1 MALHPLRTVSQML
14 HMASYQALRG
24 LQTGYHTNLV
34 TCHSPPHALSGHTR
48 TTRNCQAMPVIFLQA
63 SVHCL
68 YSFLT
73 HLLLP
78 HMTRVD
84 VTLQRALGVER
95 PPSELPQPS
104 VPIPAQNLCT
114 PSLSVYIRR
123 LPPRLVNKLKRR
135 ACVLGAAV
143 CPALTY
149 RVPGTCCVLKSSLSE

>member
-1 MALHPLRTVSQML
+1 
-14 HMASYQALRG
+14 
-24 LQTGYHTNLV
+24 
-34 TCHSPPHALSGHTR
+34 
-48 TTRNCQAMPVIFLQA
+48 
-63 SVHCL
+63 
-68 YSFLT
+68 
-73 HLLLP
+73 
-78 HMTRVD
+78 MTRVD

-149 RVPGTCCVLKSSLSE
+149 RGAWHMVCPEIKPE